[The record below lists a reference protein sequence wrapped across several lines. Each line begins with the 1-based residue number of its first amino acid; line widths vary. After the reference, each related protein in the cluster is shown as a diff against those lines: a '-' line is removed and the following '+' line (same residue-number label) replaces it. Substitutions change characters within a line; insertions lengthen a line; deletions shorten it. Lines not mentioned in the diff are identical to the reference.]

1 MAIERSIVRPVPHR
15 ADAATLC
22 AIFTVVLM
30 LVPARQ
36 VIGGL
41 PFDLTYAEAIGLF
54 AAVWWFCAH
63 LTSTLGAAKGPSAV
77 RYAIYFYAL
86 AFLATYAYASAG
98 WLPSY
103 EQDLSDHV
111 LVIAVAM
118 VGIALI
124 GVDGVPSRERL
135 DLVLKTLVVVGAIM
149 GVIGA
154 IQFLLSFDVTQY
166 MQIPGSRLRAVE
178 VTILERNGLNRVAST
193 AGHPIEFGVVSAMV
207 LPVALHYAFGA
218 REHGEPQR
226 RWWTVVALIA
236 CGMAFSASRS
246 TVLGLAA
253 SGAVLFLG
261 WPNARRVRAAV
272 ALAGFLV
279 VMKLLVPGLIGAIA
293 GLFTNLDNDE
303 SLRWRTN
310 DYTTAIS
317 EFSQHPLLGRGNG
330 TWFPPHHPVFDNQ
343 YLLTA
348 VQGGAIGVL
357 AFVGL
362 FVVGMWS
369 AVRVRSISVD
379 DRTRDLGLTLAAC
392 LIVPVVG
399 SATFDLNSFS
409 TATALSF
416 LLIGLAGGLMRVARR
431 EAGLPGAGTLKEPP
445 RRQVSPPAAA
455 VPLSTSRPPDPAR

>member
-1 MAIERSIVRPVPHR
+1 MARTVPR
-15 ADAATLC
+15 TADAATLC

-63 LTSTLGAAKGPSAV
+63 LTDTLGAAKGPNAV
-77 RYAIYFYAL
+77 RYSIYFYAL
-86 AFLATYAYASAG
+86 AFLTTYAYAAAG
-98 WLPSY
+98 WLPPY
-103 EQDLSDHV
+103 ELDLSDHV

-124 GVDGVPSRERL
+124 GVDGVSGRERI

-154 IQFLLSFDVTQY
+154 VQFLLSFDVTQY
-166 MQIPGSRLRAVE
+166 MQIPGSRIRAVE
-178 VTILERNGLNRVAST
+178 ETILERNGLNRVAST
-193 AGHPIEFGVVSAMV
+193 AGHPIEFGVVSAMM
-207 LPVALHYAFGA
+207 LPVALHYAFDA
-218 REHGEPQR
+218 RERALPSL
-226 RWWTVVALIA
+226 RWWVLCVLIA

-261 WPNARRVRAAV
+261 WPNRRRIRAGAGLV
-272 ALAGFLV
+272 GFLV
-279 VMKLLVPGLIGAIA
+279 VMKLAVPGLIGAIA

-348 VQGGAIGVL
+348 VQGGVIGIL

-369 AVRVRSISVD
+369 AVGVMRISAD
-379 DRTRDLGLTLAAC
+379 SRTRDLGLTLAAC
-392 LIVPVVG
+392 LIVPLVG

-416 LLIGLAGGLMRVARR
+416 LLIGLSGALMRAARK
-431 EAGLPGAGTLKEPP
+431 EVTLPG
-445 RRQVSPPAAA
+445 VD
-455 VPLSTSRPPDPAR
+455 VPLSTIPRPSPAR